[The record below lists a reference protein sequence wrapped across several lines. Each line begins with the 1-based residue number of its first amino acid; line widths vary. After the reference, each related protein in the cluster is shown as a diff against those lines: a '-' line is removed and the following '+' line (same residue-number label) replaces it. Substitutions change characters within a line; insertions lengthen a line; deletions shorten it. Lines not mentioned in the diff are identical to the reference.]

1 MSGEKGRVG
10 QGSGRGGKAAPLRG
24 KGGKR
29 GGKGKGRYVINI
41 RCLLPTSMSPTN
53 SQLIFPLHFIGKLTV
68 LICPPQSPAG
78 LTGIPRNPEES
89 PGILRNPQDSCRT
102 TL

>member
-10 QGSGRGGKAAPLRG
+10 QGSGRGGKAAPLQG

-53 SQLIFPLHFIGKLTV
+53 SQLIFSPPFHRKTHAERAVEDDAKDAKGIPKKLT
-68 LICPPQSPAG
+68 L
-78 LTGIPRNPEES
+78 
-89 PGILRNPQDSCRT
+89 
-102 TL
+102 